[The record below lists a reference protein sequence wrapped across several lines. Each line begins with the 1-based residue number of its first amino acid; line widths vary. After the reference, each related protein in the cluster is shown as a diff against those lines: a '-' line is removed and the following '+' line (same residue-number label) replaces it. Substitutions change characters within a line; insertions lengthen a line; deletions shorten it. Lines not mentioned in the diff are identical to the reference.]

1 MNQLKCNF
9 LENQERG
16 YFGVQAL
23 HDLLGF
29 CVQPLDN
36 RAGWHTQVS
45 SPTQSSQLRH
55 PSDQLHVIVEKGT
68 ILTAGRVIAH
78 CEGY

>member
-9 LENQERG
+9 LENKERG
-16 YFGVQAL
+16 YFSVQAL
-23 HDLLGF
+23 RDPLGF
-29 CVQPLDN
+29 CVQPLDTH
-36 RAGWHTQVS
+36 RCPHPHIHRS
-45 SPTQSSQLRH
+45 CII
-55 PSDQLHVIVEKGT
+55 PSDQLHVTVEKGT